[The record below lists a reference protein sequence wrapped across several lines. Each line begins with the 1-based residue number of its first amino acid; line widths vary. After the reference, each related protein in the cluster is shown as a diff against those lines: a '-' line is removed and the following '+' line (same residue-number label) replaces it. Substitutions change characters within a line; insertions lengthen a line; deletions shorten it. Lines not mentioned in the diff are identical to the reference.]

1 MSHHSGA
8 VLVVEDHREVR
19 EMVRAILEQEGYPTT
34 GASNGVQALDALH
47 REGDKPRLIV
57 LDLMM
62 PGMGGIELIV
72 QLSNDEA
79 LASIPLLVMTAHP
92 DICDKN
98 RSQLVFVPVVSKPLD
113 CDELLAAVRK
123 SCGAPEPAPRHSW
136 IGTLAGLFGKLDQ

>member
-1 MSHHSGA
+1 MSHLGA

-47 REGDKPRLIV
+47 REEDKPRLIL

-62 PGMGGIELIV
+62 PGMGGIELID
-72 QLSNDEA
+72 QLSNDET
-79 LASIPLLVMTAHP
+79 LASIPVVVMTAHP

-98 RSQLVFVPVVSKPLD
+98 RAQIFVPVVSKPLD

-123 SCGAPEPAPRHSW
+123 SCGAPRPAPRNNWLGS
-136 IGTLAGLFGKLDQ
+136 LAGLFGKADR